1 MSINHNAP
9 VGSDPAEVRA
19 QNERTQERA
28 VSRVAPIDPAHH

>member
-1 MSINHNAP
+1 
-9 VGSDPAEVRA
+9 VRA